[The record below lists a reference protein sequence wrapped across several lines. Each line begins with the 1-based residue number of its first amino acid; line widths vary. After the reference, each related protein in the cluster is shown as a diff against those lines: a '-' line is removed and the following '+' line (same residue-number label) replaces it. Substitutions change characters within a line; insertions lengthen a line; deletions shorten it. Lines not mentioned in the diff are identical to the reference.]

1 MRQMAR
7 LRTLSVMEKNF
18 SRRLLYAKIGAKT
31 TMCYQPMDVGPFF
44 KIIRY
49 ETRHCTTKDTDD
61 PLRKTLEVG
70 FSGLKSRGFVVLS
83 PRKLSAIIDCA
94 STAPQVKAKAYS
106 KKLVQNTFVDSGFTS
121 GVDGAP
127 NVHAV
132 MKTSNVPFT
141 SNPSLKK
148 LFFDSLLG
156 CTTKMYVNGSIS
168 EDFLRAFAFHWIK
181 IVKEISGN

>member
-31 TMCYQPMDVGPFF
+31 TMCFQPMDVGPFF

-156 CTTKMYVNGSIS
+156 CTTEMYVNGSIS
-168 EDFLRAFAFHWIK
+168 EDFF
-181 IVKEISGN
+181 